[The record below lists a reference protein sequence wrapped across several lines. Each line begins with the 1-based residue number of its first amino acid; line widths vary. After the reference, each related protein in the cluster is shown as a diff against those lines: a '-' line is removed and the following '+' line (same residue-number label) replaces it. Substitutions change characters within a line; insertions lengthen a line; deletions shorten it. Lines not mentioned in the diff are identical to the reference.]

1 MLTSEAKTSRVNK
14 KERVC
19 PRLPKY
25 PSSWL
30 PSVFLCDC
38 RSLCWSSAGPS
49 HVGSEAIRVRWR
61 RINTFI
67 STSLSLSLSHL
78 LPPPPQS
85 NASPSSVLDIS
96 EHSVQRD
103 SAMWSHYRAKSGAL
117 LMSISVHCVFVIRLL
132 FSLLVSLW
140 SIKHMSSSILNV
152 SLMHDL
158 SFAEATSHLV
168 KLPCV
173 SSLFSRTHSHSH
185 YSFFFF
191 FFFFQKHAIHIY
203 LISLGCIRLL
213 DPNLGRSNPARGHE
227 LNSWFRVKGIQM

>member
-1 MLTSEAKTSRVNK
+1 MLKWSQRRVREEEEKSLLSYSASADSQWTPKLARSQMFASDRVYHYLRERVEHVCVCAEGIMVGLWYPPIHANTWGKTSRVRK
-14 KERVC
+14 KQRVC

-67 STSLSLSLSHL
+67 STSLSLSLPLSLSHL
-78 LPPPPQS
+78 LPPPPQR

-103 SAMWSHYRAKSGAL
+103 SAMWSHHSTQRRAP
-117 LMSISVHCVFVIRLL
+117 LMSISVHCVLRFVSC
-132 FSLLVSLW
+132 FSPLGLSLV
-140 SIKHMSSSILNV
+140 H
-152 SLMHDL
+152 
-158 SFAEATSHLV
+158 
-168 KLPCV
+168 
-173 SSLFSRTHSHSH
+173 
-185 YSFFFF
+185 
-191 FFFFQKHAIHIY
+191 
-203 LISLGCIRLL
+203 
-213 DPNLGRSNPARGHE
+213 
-227 LNSWFRVKGIQM
+227 